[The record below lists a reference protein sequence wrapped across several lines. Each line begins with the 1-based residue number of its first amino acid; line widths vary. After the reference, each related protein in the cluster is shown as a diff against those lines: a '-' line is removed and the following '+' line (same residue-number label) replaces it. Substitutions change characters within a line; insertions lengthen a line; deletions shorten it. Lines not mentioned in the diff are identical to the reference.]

1 LAVIGVR
8 EDGRWRFGYIDKNGA
23 MVIPPQFS
31 TAQSFSDNL
40 ALVRVGLTND
50 ETVKAMEDYEA
61 GKPKDEFEKE
71 IEINKMNYGYIDK
84 SGKFIWKPANSR

>member
-23 MVIPPQFS
+23 MVILPHCS